1 MKNWNTT
8 LFGLA
13 ILALQLGKPF
23 VEPKFADVIDKLT
36 MGSVVGGFASAAD
49 ARRRKS
55 EGKPEWAART
65 GRTRS
70 AAK

>member
-36 MGSVVGGFASAAD
+36 MASVVGGFASAAD
-49 ARRRKS
+49 ARRK

>member
-23 VEPKFADVIDKLT
+23 VEPKFADIIDKLT
-36 MGSVVGGFASAAD
+36 MASVVGGFASAAD
-49 ARRRKS
+49 ARRKKES
-55 EGKPEWAART
+55 LNGPLEPVEPDQQQNNI
-65 GRTRS
+65 
-70 AAK
+70 